1 MFSNLRNYSIGV
13 TGNSGFLG
21 KHLCKKLESL
31 GCTIKHCPHN
41 VYDLTDKNLTKQWF
55 IDCKPEIIFH
65 LAAEVGGIG
74 VNSKS
79 PASFFYNNL
88 QMGINLIEMARIY
101 KIKKFIQVGT
111 VCSYPKFTEIPF
123 KEENL
128 WNGFPEETNSGY
140 GIAKRVLLSMLQSY
154 RFQYGLNGIYLMPAN
169 LYGPYDNFDLESSHV
184 IPALIKKILKLKDND
199 ILECWGTGSSTRD
212 FLYVEDCVEALILAS
227 IYYNETNPVNIG
239 TGIET
244 SIIELINKLFE
255 IKGKRF
261 EIKWNGKLDGQ
272 PRRVLDVS
280 KAKDLFGFTATTCLD
295 SGLRKTVE
303 WYLNK
308 YDN

>member
-55 IDCKPEIIFH
+55 IDCKPKYIPFNQKWGYAQK
-65 LAAEVGGIG
+65 L
-74 VNSKS
+74 
-79 PASFFYNNL
+79 FYNNL

-140 GIAKRVLLSMLQSY
+140 GIAKRVLLSMLQTY

-212 FLYVEDCVEALILAS
+212 FLYIEDCVEALILAS

-303 WYLNK
+303 WYLNESL
-308 YDN
+308 